1 VGHEFGSTTGRPR
14 RCGWLDL
21 PALKYAVML
30 NGVSEL
36 MMMKADVL
44 NSFEELKVAVKY
56 KYNGQL
62 TEEIP
67 YESVTLDIKP
77 VYETLKGWN
86 RELEAVSRYEELPA
100 ELKDYVSFIEEN
112 VGVPV
117 KIVSLGP
124 DRTETV
130 FK

>member
-44 NSFEELKVAVKY
+44 NSFRELKVAVKY

-67 YESVTLDIKP
+67 YESVTLDIEP

-86 RELEAVSRYEELPA
+86 REPEAVSRYEELPA

>member
-1 VGHEFGSTTGRPR
+1 
-14 RCGWLDL
+14 
-21 PALKYAVML
+21 ML
-30 NGVSEL
+30 NGVTEL

-44 NSFEELKVAVKY
+44 NSFETLNVAVKY
-56 KYNGQL
+56 RYNGHL

-67 YESVTLDIKP
+67 YESVTLDIEP
-77 VYETLKGWN
+77 VYETFKGWN
-86 RELEAVSRYEELPA
+86 RELGNVSDYKQLPA
-100 ELKDYVSFIEEN
+100 ELKEYVSFIEKS